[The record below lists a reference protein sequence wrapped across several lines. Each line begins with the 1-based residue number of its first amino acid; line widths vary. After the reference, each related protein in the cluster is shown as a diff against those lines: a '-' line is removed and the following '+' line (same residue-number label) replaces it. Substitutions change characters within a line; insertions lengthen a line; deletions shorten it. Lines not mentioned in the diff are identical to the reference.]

1 MPRKFDYKTDFSQL
15 KQQKSAEELIK
26 EMTDRQIQ
34 ALLDEAFDRYDVD
47 LKNVEVGDTSIYFTC
62 YPITGRGLGIFQ
74 YFDRGYKPC
83 VIAGRIYVEA
93 SIHPVYR
100 ATLDMS
106 WDGYGFSMRGK
117 NGDIIYELDYGSKQW
132 KEKTTR

>member
-15 KQQKSAEELIK
+15 KQQKSQEELIK

-34 ALLDEAFDRYDVD
+34 ALIDEAFDPYPVD
-47 LKNVEVGDTSIYFTC
+47 LEKVDVHDTYITFSC
-62 YPITGRGLGIFQ
+62 YPLSKKMMGVFQ
-74 YFDRGYKPC
+74 YFDRGYREA
-83 VIAGRIYVEA
+83 IISGTINVEA

-100 ATLDMS
+100 ARLEMR
-106 WDGYGFSMRGK
+106 WDGYGFDYADK
-117 NGDIIYELDYGSKQW
+117 NGRKIFELDYGSKQW